1 MSFQSKPLNQITQEA
16 IALLFKEIGIAN
28 TLRFLNQFSI
38 GYGNYTEEREPQFK
52 DLTLDE
58 ILQQMKESRSTI
70 AHAPEVRSR
79 GVCFAES
86 PLQPI

>member
-38 GYGNYTEEREPQFK
+38 GYGNYTEEREERFK

-58 ILQQMKESRSTI
+58 ILQQMKES
-70 AHAPEVRSR
+70 
-79 GVCFAES
+79 
-86 PLQPI
+86 